1 MILTIIK
8 YFKNKKNENKE
19 EKVNSNVNNDQTQYI
34 ESVEESQLLK
44 DDEVDE
50 EEVEDEY
57 EYEYEEEDE
66 YEYEYEEEIEDT
78 DKIDKKI
85 QKKRRNRKQ
94 RKKKRVS
101 FVEKYGV
108 FYGLIASIVLIV
120 VTINFYNLYAS
131 KKANFEASLKAY
143 DKTNIIYVK
152 YDIET
157 IPIEQVE
164 GNIDFEINDKVYV
177 LYEYKD
183 DIIVSKKMVKNK
195 PQSEYFLKGV
205 VKSIQDNSYEV
216 AYEFDK
222 ITYKQYVDK
231 GLWDLIIDEHKFII
245 SGKFYSNKFKIG
257 NIKLK

>member
-44 DDEVDE
+44 D
-50 EEVEDEY
+50 
-57 EYEYEEEDE
+57 EYEYEEEVED
-66 YEYEYEEEIEDT
+66 EYEEEIEDT

-164 GNIDFEINDKVYV
+164 KNIDFKINDKVYV

-222 ITYKQYVDK
+222 ITYKQYLNKDI
-231 GLWDLIIDEHKFII
+231 WNLIREEHKFII

>member
-44 DDEVDE
+44 D
-50 EEVEDEY
+50 
-57 EYEYEEEDE
+57 EYEYEEEVE
-66 YEYEYEEEIEDT
+66 YEYEEEVEDEYEEEIEDT

-164 GNIDFEINDKVYV
+164 KNIDFEINDKVYV

-183 DIIVSKKMVKNK
+183 DIIVSKQMIKNK
-195 PQSEYFLKGV
+195 PQSEYFLEGII
-205 VKSIQDNSYEV
+205 KSIQDNSYEV
-216 AYEFDK
+216 TYEFDK

-231 GLWDLIIDEHKFII
+231 DLWDLIIDEHKFII

>member
-44 DDEVDE
+44 D
-50 EEVEDEY
+50 
-57 EYEYEEEDE
+57 EYEYEEEV
-66 YEYEYEEEIEDT
+66 EYEYEEEIEDT

-164 GNIDFEINDKVYV
+164 KNIDFEINDKVYV

-183 DIIVSKKMVKNK
+183 DIIVSKQMIKNK
-195 PQSEYFLKGV
+195 PQSEYFLEGII
-205 VKSIQDNSYEV
+205 KSIQDNSYEV
-216 AYEFDK
+216 TYEFDK

-231 GLWDLIIDEHKFII
+231 DLWDLIIDEHKFII